1 MTDEN
6 IQRIVDAYEKRVDI
20 PKFARVASIEDVI
33 ENGWNLNIPRYV
45 DTSEEEVEVD
55 IDAVRTELADIT
67 AKKQAAIDKV
77 NSTMK
82 LLGL

>member
-1 MTDEN
+1 MKRYAHVATMDE
-6 IQRIVDAYEKRVDI
+6 I
-20 PKFARVASIEDVI
+20 I

-45 DTSEEEVEVD
+45 DTSEEEVEID
-55 IDAVRTELADIT
+55 IAAVKAELTDIT

>member
-1 MTDEN
+1 ME
-6 IQRIVDAYEKRVDI
+6 E
-20 PKFARVASIEDVI
+20 IE

-45 DTSEEEVEVD
+45 DTSEPEEEID
-55 IDAVRTELADIT
+55 IQAVKAELVAIIE
-67 AKKQAAIDKV
+67 KKQAAIDKV